1 MASEH
6 IYDVVKVD
14 RVEGRE
20 KPFYSNV
27 GKVIRTDK
35 GYMKLHLPVLG
46 WFDLFEP
53 RPREDRET
61 HPQHTK
67 APVKDCPQPDQ
78 GNFEDDDI
86 PF

>member
-6 IYDVVKVD
+6 VYDVVKVD

-27 GKVIRTDK
+27 GRVIRTDK
-35 GYMKLHLPVLG
+35 GYLKLHIPLLG
-46 WFDLFEP
+46 WLDLFEP
-53 RPREDRET
+53 RPKEDRDT
-61 HPQHTK
+61 HPQHTGTTPA
-67 APVKDCPQPDQ
+67 APKN
-78 GNFEDDDI
+78 GLEDDDI

>member
-6 IYDVVKVD
+6 LYDVVKVD
-14 RVEGRE
+14 RVEGRD
-20 KPFYSNV
+20 KPYYSNV

-35 GYMKLHLPVLG
+35 GYLKLHIPLLG

-53 RPREDRET
+53 RPKEDRAT
-61 HPQHTK
+61 HPQHTETK
-67 APVKDCPQPDQ
+67 PKPAQDD
-78 GNFEDDDI
+78 FSDDI

>member
-6 IYDVVKVD
+6 LYDVVKVD

-35 GYMKLHLPVLG
+35 GYMKLHIPVLG

-53 RPREDRET
+53 RPKADRDT
-61 HPQHTK
+61 HPQHTTTSSPA
-67 APVKDCPQPDQ
+67 APTGT
-78 GNFEDDDI
+78 GNFQDDDI

>member
-6 IYDVVKVD
+6 MYDVVKVD

-27 GKVIRTDK
+27 GRVIRTDK
-35 GYMKLHLPVLG
+35 GYLKLHIPLLG
-46 WFDLFEP
+46 WFELFEP
-53 RPREDRET
+53 RPKEDRAT
-61 HPQHTK
+61 HPQHTTIS
-67 APVKDCPQPDQ
+67 PPTPPT
-78 GNFEDDDI
+78 GTGGFEDDDI